1 MTTHDPKKR
10 TNRQRDSR
18 KQVNKAARADNHGT
32 EAAICRTYNR
42 SGMDGVDAIGGG
54 CVEQWDTDSERGQG
68 DE

>member
-1 MTTHDPKKR
+1 MTEATPTRR

-42 SGMDGVDAIGGG
+42 SGMDGVNDMVDAIGGG
-54 CVEQWDTDSERGQG
+54 CVEQWQQDS